1 MKLSFLK
8 KRKFLA
14 LIGILLLVL
23 LIVIAQFSLLSP
35 LKSDLTMKQQ
45 QLQSE
50 QKLLD
55 IASQKT
61 EEAAANVADDTR
73 ELQKK
78 IPVKPLQDQF
88 ILDLEKAETVSNNEI
103 KSYGFSKDAD
113 VSTGTDQANTGN
125 TTAGNTNSTQSTSA
139 NANASGTDQAAA
151 NQNTSTQQAAS
162 AVPSGM
168 KKLTVSLSV
177 ESPSYEDFEKFV
189 QSLESLKRIVV
200 VETISYSS
208 SGEITSL
215 DQKNQPL
222 LYTLTVSTYYMP
234 GLADLASQVP
244 KLDAPAPAHKD
255 NPLST
260 FADTTEKAN

>member
-8 KRKFLA
+8 KRKFIV
-14 LIGILLLVL
+14 LIGIFLLIL
-23 LIVIAQFSLLSP
+23 LIVIAQFNLLSP

-61 EEAAANVADDTR
+61 EEASANVADDTR

-88 ILDLEKAETVSNNEI
+88 ILDLEKAETVSNSEI

-113 VSTGTDQANTGN
+113 VSTRTDQANSGNPTGN
-125 TTAGNTNSTQSTSA
+125 TSSTQSTSA
-139 NANASGTDQAAA
+139 NASTSGTDQAAA
-151 NQNTSTQQAAS
+151 NQNTSTQQAAP

-177 ESPSYEDFEKFV
+177 ESPSYEDFEKFI
-189 QSLESLKRIVV
+189 QTLESLKRIVV
-200 VETISYSS
+200 VETINYS
-208 SGEITSL
+208 GGQEITSL
-215 DQKNQPL
+215 TQEDPPL
-222 LYTLTVSTYYMP
+222 TYSLTVSTYYMP

>member
-23 LIVIAQFSLLSP
+23 LIVIAQFSLLTP

-88 ILDLEKAETVSNNEI
+88 ILDLEKAETVSNSEI

-125 TTAGNTNSTQSTSA
+125 TTAGNTNSTQSTTAS
-139 NANASGTDQAAA
+139 ASGTDQAAA
-151 NQNTSTQQAAS
+151 NQNTSTQQAAP

-177 ESPSYEDFEKFV
+177 ESPSYEDFEKFI
-189 QSLESLKRIVV
+189 QTLESLKRIVV
-200 VETISYSS
+200 VETINYS
-208 SGEITSL
+208 GGQEITSL
-215 DQKNQPL
+215 TEDEKPL
-222 LYTLTVSTYYMP
+222 TFSLTVSTYYMP